1 MLNACPPVDAV
12 NRVCGQP
19 PAGAGMMSAGS
30 LRSAL
35 RALADTT
42 SRTYGFVFDA
52 RLWQMAVRAVL
63 AVEVAV
69 AVEIATAAS
78 SPTNSRALS
87 RFIVPPRCCVAV
99 SFLYAAGAE
108 VD

>member
-1 MLNACPPVDAV
+1 VAVAVATGSPAGDSASPVSAMSNARPPVEAV

-42 SRTYGFVFDA
+42 SRT
-52 RLWQMAVRAVL
+52 
-63 AVEVAV
+63 
-69 AVEIATAAS
+69 
-78 SPTNSRALS
+78 
-87 RFIVPPRCCVAV
+87 
-99 SFLYAAGAE
+99 
-108 VD
+108 